1 MSYDCPPHALN
12 QPPTTLGTHGER
24 RCASVD
30 SSPWRCWSQWSPHA
44 MLLGTGHAAAL
55 HPTNVSPEPERARGD
70 GLQPCTGTRST
81 NSPPRRGTCSPHP
94 LPRVP
99 HGAQP
104 SSHEPLVS
112 PPHPCGANARS
123 ARARALGPPAGATH
137 THGGALASYSS
148 ASALPV
154 NVGDESR

>member
-44 MLLGTGHAAAL
+44 MLLGTGHAAARQA
-55 HPTNVSPEPERARGD
+55 TDVSPEPERARGD
-70 GLQPCTGTRST
+70 GLQPCTGTRSM
-81 NSPPRRGTCSPHP
+81 NSRPCRGTCSPHL

-104 SSHEPLVS
+104 AATGHWCRHRTRVVRTP
-112 PPHPCGANARS
+112 GAPES
-123 ARARALGPPAGATH
+123 AHLDHPPAPPTRTAGHWLATV
-137 THGGALASYSS
+137 ALAHY
-148 ASALPV
+148 
-154 NVGDESR
+154 R